1 VLIFSLRLHFFT
13 IRNNIKEISAKKVF
27 PKSVYRATLTD
38 MTAAAAAAAAAAA
51 VEVRYPLIFC
61 LNKSTLEGSLDG
73 SGNS

>member
-38 MTAAAAAAAAAAA
+38 MTAAAAAAAAA

-61 LNKSTLEGSLDG
+61 LNKSTL
-73 SGNS
+73 